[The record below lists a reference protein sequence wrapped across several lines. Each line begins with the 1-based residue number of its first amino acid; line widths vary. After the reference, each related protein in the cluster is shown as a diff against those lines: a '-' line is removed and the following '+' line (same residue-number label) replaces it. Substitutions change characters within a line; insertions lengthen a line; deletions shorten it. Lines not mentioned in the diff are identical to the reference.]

1 MTGQINVNK
10 IAARTG
16 NTISMESGHK
26 IMMPG
31 SIVQTVVHQTDGAT
45 TFTQS
50 GTNDMIMIASN
61 AADTSSHLS
70 LSITPTSASSKILL
84 SASIFFEVNQT
95 SAHSTLWSFYRDST
109 KLTAAAAGS
118 RRVGIA
124 QTAMGYYGADADS
137 TADVVNYMYYDS
149 PNTTSAITYA
159 CSFQHST
166 SGAVLHLNKTVG
178 DGNSVGYERGMSI
191 FMAQEIAQ

>member
-1 MTGQINVNK
+1 MRRSRGGTRR
-10 IAARTG
+10 APRARR
-16 NTISMESGHK
+16 
-26 IMMPG
+26 
-31 SIVQTVVHQTDGAT
+31 GA
-45 TFTQS
+45 
-50 GTNDMIMIASN
+50 GGGA
-61 AADTSSHLS
+61 
-70 LSITPTSASSKILL
+70 
-84 SASIFFEVNQT
+84 
-95 SAHSTLWSFYRDST
+95 
-109 KLTAAAAGS
+109 AAAAGN